1 MCIRDSIQGITGDK
15 ETPPPVHFP
24 EDSEM
29 QPAVG
34 YPVPVRDDGNIS
46 LPLIQPIRVEG
57 LTLGQAET
65 RIRNAYTRDREILQE
80 GNEKIIVTLMKRRTV
95 NVLVIREDASDNRTF
110 TQRSNETFIDDQKQ
124 GQTFSLDLPIYK
136 NDVLHALSETG
147 GMPSEGAVNEI
158 VILRDGMN
166 QMNQQ
171 AGLITD
177 AHGEASG
184 GAGSVVRIPIE
195 GSIDQ
200 FPDLTEEDITL
211 NEGDIVYIEGRDRDV
226 FYTGGLL
233 EGGRFPIP
241 RDYEIDVLEAMS
253 LSGGSALSTAGAST
267 GGFRSGNV
275 VPATKVLIFRKQ
287 DCRTCA
293 IEVDLRCAQS
303 DPSQRVIIQPGDM
316 IVLEY
321 RPREIFINT
330 AVSILSFGGLSAIT
344 N

>member
-1 MCIRDSIQGITGDK
+1 MLANQIPSRLALLAIAALAISLPGCASRCGPVNAIPANQVRNATCCEMGNNEKINFLTLRRAPVDDYVLGAGDTMGVYIQGITGDK

-211 NEGDIVYIEGRDRDV
+211 NEGDIVYICLL
-226 FYTGGLL
+226 YTS
-233 EGGRFPIP
+233 PSP
-241 RDYEIDVLEAMS
+241 RD
-253 LSGGSALSTAGAST
+253 LSTS
-267 GGFRSGNV
+267 RM
-275 VPATKVLIFRKQ
+275 
-287 DCRTCA
+287 
-293 IEVDLRCAQS
+293 
-303 DPSQRVIIQPGDM
+303 PS
-316 IVLEY
+316 
-321 RPREIFINT
+321 
-330 AVSILSFGGLSAIT
+330 SA
-344 N
+344 